1 MLIAWS
7 DIAVAID
14 IATIFL
20 LENFQKKTMNTHGQ
34 YFNEIA
40 KPKSKP
46 AVNMNFS
53 RN

>member
-1 MLIAWS
+1 
-7 DIAVAID
+7 VAND

-20 LENFQKKTMNTHGQ
+20 LENLQKKTMNINGQ
-34 YFNEIA
+34 YFKEIA